1 VERQAYSATM
11 VAEPYHRFE
20 VGQTIMVPWAGRTA
34 VMPSGMYI
42 VLRLLPP
49 VGGEPHYRA
58 RCTADGREW
67 ALVESQMR
75 SIPVDSGGHA
85 S

>member
-1 VERQAYSATM
+1 M

-34 VMPSGMYI
+34 VMPSGRYI
-42 VLRLLPP
+42 VVRLLPS

-58 RCTADGREW
+58 KCTADGREW
-67 ALVESQMR
+67 ALLESQMR
-75 SIPVDSGGHA
+75 PIPTNATG
-85 S
+85 